1 MAMPDIIDPL
11 NILKEDLADDSVE
24 IQLEAIKALST
35 VAMAMGPERVCGE
48 LFKALE
54 SYCFPVEIQAAM
66 SPEAYSN
73 TDALAAKEEVLA
85 AIAEH
90 LTPDFIEYCGGSSK
104 AAKAMLPLLHKLC
117 MVEETVIRNN
127 AVEAL
132 SNIIRK
138 LEAADVQ
145 KHALPIL
152 EALSGDEWFT
162 SKCSASGLS
171 APLYRMLAS
180 PDSRKKVL
188 DIHQKLC
195 TDDMPMVKSD
205 AYKNLV
211 PLLDSLDD
219 VSLATDFVSPL
230 LESLSKELIESM
242 RQSIVDIVAK
252 LAERAH
258 SLTYP
263 DAKADDGDEKSSAAD
278 KDSEVIAGAGDGAK
292 ITGGIRGDAQTL
304 TMHFLQFAVD
314 DDSWRVRKYCAQKI
328 ATVAYYIKPS
338 VVSSDVRQLYVKL
351 LTDTEPQVRKAAISS
366 LEKVLACSEGETF
379 ATALAGKTGP
389 ISSLVSDSV
398 AEVRESLAENIAYLG
413 EHLSA
418 TAISEVFLPSLKKL
432 ASDDSPLARLN
443 LCSKLSI
450 ICKILGIDKF
460 SSDILPLLKE
470 VTIDQRWRVRNSV
483 VQNLADIGVQMG
495 SSKFAESRLKDILVQ
510 SLKDPAAT
518 VRDTACEQVRK
529 LHKEFGHEWMT
540 ANFFE
545 QMVSIYK
552 DSGNYLHRMV
562 PLKAIK
568 LMAPELTGAQIRTD
582 FATLLLQ
589 ALKDPISNVR
599 FTACR
604 VLIVVLPKVDSTI
617 SEKFTTLL
625 KTLASSDED
634 EDVVYFA
641 QEALRVAR

>member
-1 MAMPDIIDPL
+1 
-11 NILKEDLADDSVE
+11 
-24 IQLEAIKALST
+24 
-35 VAMAMGPERVCGE
+35 
-48 LFKALE
+48 
-54 SYCFPVEIQAAM
+54 
-66 SPEAYSN
+66 
-73 TDALAAKEEVLA
+73 
-85 AIAEH
+85 
-90 LTPDFIEYCGGSSK
+90 
-104 AAKAMLPLLHKLC
+104 
-117 MVEETVIRNN
+117 
-127 AVEAL
+127 
-132 SNIIRK
+132 
-138 LEAADVQ
+138 
-145 KHALPIL
+145 
-152 EALSGDEWFT
+152 
-162 SKCSASGLS
+162 
-171 APLYRMLAS
+171 
-180 PDSRKKVL
+180 
-188 DIHQKLC
+188 
-195 TDDMPMVKSD
+195 MPMVKSD

-219 VSLATDFVSPL
+219 VTLATEFVSPL

-258 SLTYP
+258 ALTYP
-263 DAKADDGDEKSSAAD
+263 TAKSDETDEKASAD
-278 KDSEVIAGAGDGAK
+278 KEGEVIPGAGDGAK
-292 ITGGIRGDAQTL
+292 VTGGIKGDAQTL
-304 TMHFLQFAVD
+304 TMNFLQFAVE

-328 ATVAYYIKPS
+328 ANLAYFIKPS

-351 LTDTEPQVRKAAISS
+351 LSDTEPQVRKAAIGT
-366 LEKVLACSEGETF
+366 LEKLLACSEGEKF
-379 ATALAGKTGP
+379 ASALAGKSGP

-398 AEVRESLAENIAYLG
+398 AEVREALAENIAYLG
-413 EHLSA
+413 KHLTA
-418 TAISEVFLPSLKKL
+418 TGIADVFLPSLKKL

-450 ICKILGIDKF
+450 ICGILGIEQF
-460 SSDILPLLKE
+460 STEILPLLKE

-483 VQNLADIGVQMG
+483 VQNLADIGIQMG
-495 SSKFAESRLKDILVQ
+495 SSKFGESRLKEILIQ

-540 ANFFE
+540 KHFFE
-545 QMVSIYK
+545 QMISIYK

-582 FATLLLQ
+582 FANLLLQ

-617 SEKFTTLL
+617 SGKFTTLL
-625 KTLASSDED
+625 EQLATSDED